1 MSRIDVAGMAILLA
15 GTAFLIFAWSA
26 ILLLAMP

>member
-1 MSRIDVAGMAILLA
+1 MSRIDVAGAVILLA
-15 GTAFLIFAWSA
+15 GAAFLVFAWSS

>member
-1 MSRIDVAGMAILLA
+1 MSRIDVAGTVILLA
-15 GTAFLIFAWSA
+15 GTAFLVFAWSS